1 MPGGDGGDA
10 AGSAEQAARAAG
22 YRAGHADGARE
33 GAAAA
38 EAEAEEQMADLL
50 VCLGEEDRKIERL
63 RALLEER
70 GVDTEAIMAE
80 LEEENEARLR
90 ALVGGEDGNDLG
102 DETRG
107 NRLDGE
113 TGNPGDETG
122 GETETETSFASSVH
136 FMADA
141 SAMPP
146 PSAHEPNAHALANDA
161 GGLRVPGGAPPD
173 TPTAGGARVLQDISL
188 PDIPAFDA
196 DGGDAPT
203 GGAGGGGAG
212 EPTASGIPA
221 DDRFDEWNM
230 SGEIAREGEAGDVFS
245 PGGWDLNSPL
255 VGAEWEQQ
263 QPAAS
268 AGEGERPGE
277 KQGRRPEGEE
287 ERPQGQAPAP
297 APAPAPPPVAPPPQP
312 QPQLLQ
318 VRESSAQSLSQ
329 SGSPFAEPTAPGP
342 FGAAREAAADVA
354 FFDQID
360 APAAA
365 QQQQQQQ
372 QPGGWNE
379 AAGAEWERGAAA
391 HPNAA
396 YHHHH
401 GQQRAAP
408 PYPASDQ
415 GYYEQPRQ
423 PEAAGFGSYAQ
434 QQWGGGG
441 ATVEDSAAQW
451 GQQGWQQQ
459 QQQQQG
465 YHQQGYP
472 PQAPEGKY

>member
-107 NRLDGE
+107 NHLDGE

-146 PSAHEPNAHALANDA
+146 PSAHEPNVHALANDA

-196 DGGDAPT
+196 DAGGGDAPT

-255 VGAEWEQQ
+255 VGAEWER

-268 AGEGERPGE
+268 AGEGELPGE
-277 KQGRRPEGEE
+277 KHGRRPEGEE
-287 ERPQGQAPAP
+287 ERPLGQAPAP

-312 QPQLLQ
+312 QLLQ
-318 VRESSAQSLSQ
+318 VRESSARSSSR

-365 QQQQQQQ
+365 QQQQLLQ

-379 AAGAEWERGAAA
+379 AAGAEWERGATA

-401 GQQRAAP
+401 GQEHAAP

-415 GYYEQPRQ
+415 GYYEQQRQ

-459 QQQQQG
+459 QQQQG